1 MADLSYPATVLAGLL
16 AFLSPCILP
25 MLPFYLCYLTGLGP
39 QDLRAGRGGRGLILR
54 ACAFA
59 AGVTTI
65 FVLMGLGA
73 STVGGIFLEWR
84 DPLRYLAAAI
94 LLILGLHLMGA
105 LPLPRLA
112 RHGQPFAPARPAS
125 LGGAWLAGLAFG
137 FGWVPCIGPT
147 LTAILF
153 LAALEESAWRGAT
166 LLLCY
171 GLAMTLPFVLIAAVA
186 GPALDRIARH
196 RRAFRH
202 VQQVSGVMLILFAI
216 LIASD
221 AVQVMAGWLLQQRDW
236 SGTLL

>member
-25 MLPFYLCYLTGLGP
+25 MLPFYLCYLTGLRP

-54 ACAFA
+54 ACGFA

-105 LPLPRLA
+105 LPVPRLS
-112 RHGQPFAPARPAS
+112 RHGQPFTSGPPAS
-125 LGGAWLAGLAFG
+125 LSGAWLAGLAFG

-166 LLLCY
+166 LLLSY
-171 GLAMTLPFVLIAAVA
+171 GLAMTLPFVAIAAMA

-202 VQQVSGVMLILFAI
+202 VQRASGAMLILFAL

-221 AVQVMAGWLLQQRDW
+221 TLPAMAGWMLRQADW
-236 SGTLL
+236 SGMLL